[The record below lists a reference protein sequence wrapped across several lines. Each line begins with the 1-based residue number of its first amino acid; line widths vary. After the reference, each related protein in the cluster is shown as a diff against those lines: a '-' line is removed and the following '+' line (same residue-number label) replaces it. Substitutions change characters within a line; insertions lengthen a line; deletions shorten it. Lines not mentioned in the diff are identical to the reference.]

1 MKSYFSTLRAYA
13 VGQEALCLFLLF
25 SLAFLCCG
33 QEKDNPFSQSA
44 VVSQVDEP
52 SSRQELI
59 QNIDNL
65 LYIADYVREATRL
78 LREPPLDKGAFLAP
92 ALDEETVYVRGRA
105 DGSIE
110 TERHTTVKGAPLI
123 SVRLTHGNGDF
134 STSTITRTYDSEAD
148 FTNGRMSSERNTT
161 VIGIAGGQIKTTTIR
176 DETMVSNHKT
186 KSLVSEANSFKTP
199 VVTVTR
205 DVTTKR
211 QGSLDG
217 SIEVVRMRTLDG
229 SLISRTLIYG
239 RDDGAILT
247 KRIYPDLSWEIAAVK
262 GKASGEIETTITT
275 SEPTAVK
282 LNSPTEITASSV
294 TLSFSENKDSNFAQ
308 YEIYQSQFSG
318 VSPLD
323 TLVGTVGEQTT
334 TTFTVSGLSAETT
347 YYYRVYVIN
356 DVGQAKGSN
365 EVLATTK

>member
-1 MKSYFSTLRAYA
+1 MKTTFSTSALRNSARRNLIIII
-13 VGQEALCLFLLF
+13 ALTITIISCT
-25 SLAFLCCG
+25 
-33 QEKDNPFSQSA
+33 ERDNPFSQS
-44 VVSQVDEP
+44 VVETKIDGLSK
-52 SSRQELI
+52 QELI
-59 QNIDNL
+59 ENVDNL
-65 LYIADYVREATRL
+65 LFLADYALSNNPLTEKGSYEA
-78 LREPPLDKGAFLAP
+78 FAP
-92 ALDEETVYVRGRA
+92 SLDEETVYVRGKA

-161 VIGIAGGQIKTTTIR
+161 VIGLASGQIKTTTIR
-176 DETMVSNHKT
+176 DEKIVSN
-186 KSLVSEANSFKTP
+186 SIKTP
-199 VVTVTR
+199 VVTVKR

-217 SIEVVRMRTLDG
+217 SIEVVRTRTVDG

-247 KRIYPDLSWEIAAVK
+247 KRIYPDLSWEIAAVR

-294 TLSFSENKDSNFAQ
+294 TLSWSENTDSNFAQ
-308 YEIYQSQFSG
+308 YIIYQSQFSG
-318 VSPLD
+318 VSSSD
-323 TLVGTVGEQTT
+323 TLVGTVEEQATT
-334 TTFTVSGLSAETT
+334 NFTVSGLSAETS
-347 YYYRVYVIN
+347 YYFRVYVIN